1 MVVHIIRSP
10 EVSKSLVRTIRDIVK
25 PFDKPVRFIFLRED
39 LTEEPEDLMDD
50 SVIQIQRRLN

>member
-1 MVVHIIRSP
+1 MVVHIVRSP

-25 PFDKPVRFIFLRED
+25 PFDKPVRFRFLIED

-50 SVIQIQRRLN
+50 